1 MHEGYKEVY
10 YGEYCK
16 TCKFKEVCESE
27 EPCNTCL
34 ENPINLHSHK
44 PTEYKEGGK

>member
-10 YGEYCK
+10 FGTY
-16 TCKFKEVCESE
+16 CESCE
-27 EPCNTCL
+27 FKDMNENMEPCSTCL

-44 PTEYKEGGK
+44 PTMYKEGGK